1 MNSKKAKSLPPFE
14 PVTDAELRRYWNT
27 CTPEGARRLVL
38 EVVRYRHLIA
48 EIDDLYEAVQKAWFR
63 ETHSHLFALIE
74 FKRLMGRERFRV
86 VFKPS
91 VVLDRPYEPD
101 RNRLRR

>member
-1 MNSKKAKSLPPFE
+1 MNSRIPKSLPPFE
-14 PVTDAELRRYWNT
+14 PVTDAELRQCWNA
-27 CTPEGARRLVL
+27 CTQEEARRLVL

-48 EIDDLYEAVQKAWFR
+48 EIDGLYEAVQKAWLR
-63 ETHSHLFALIE
+63 ENHSHLFALIE

-91 VVLDRPYEPD
+91 VVLDRPFEPD